1 MKRLTRDESR
11 AQTRAR
17 LLASAREVFAR
28 AGYGGASVDDIAEA
42 AGYSKGA
49 FYSNFATK
57 EAIFLDLLETHM
69 TDELAG
75 VEALIAPAASWEA
88 VVDAIALRYATDAE
102 DRDWCLL
109 SVEFALHAARAPA
122 FAAHF
127 AKLFDQQYAGV
138 AKIARKL
145 AQMAGTRIA
154 DPHKVAVQFIA
165 LRQGLALDQASAKQH
180 LSPKDCANAYRMFMR
195 AALGETTSNPAGS
208 PPRAGRRWRR
218 RETAFPAPQR
228 PIGAK

>member
-1 MKRLTRDESR
+1 MTMARMTRDQSR
-11 AQTRAR
+11 AQTRER
-17 LLASAREVFAR
+17 LLASARTIFAQ

-57 EAIFLDLLETHM
+57 EAIFLDLLESHM
-69 TDELAG
+69 AGELAG
-75 VEALIAPAASWEA
+75 VEALIGPTATWEA
-88 VVDAIALRYATDAE
+88 VIDAIAQRYATDAE

-122 FAAHF
+122 FAEHF
-127 AKLFDQQYAGV
+127 ARLFDRQYAGV

-145 AQMAGTRIA
+145 AAIAGVRMA

-165 LRQGLALDQASAKQH
+165 LRQGLALDQASAKPQ
-180 LSPKDCANAYRMFMR
+180 LSARDCLAAYRMFMR
-195 AALGETTSNPAGS
+195 AALG
-208 PPRAGRRWRR
+208 R
-218 RETAFPAPQR
+218 
-228 PIGAK
+228 

>member
-1 MKRLTRDESR
+1 MKRMTRDESR
-11 AQTRAR
+11 LQTRER

-28 AGYGGASVDDIAEA
+28 AGYGGASVDDIAET

-57 EAIFLDLLETHM
+57 EAIFLELLETHM
-69 TDELAG
+69 AGELAG
-75 VEALIAPAASWEA
+75 AEALTGSATTWQAA
-88 VVDAIALRYATDAE
+88 VDAIAERYATDAQ

-127 AKLFDQQYAGV
+127 ARLFERQYAGI

-145 AQMAGTRIA
+145 AQMAGTRLA

-165 LRQGLALDQASAKQH
+165 LRQGLALDQASASPQ
-180 LSPKDCANAYRMFMR
+180 LSAKDCIATYRMFMR
-195 AALGETTSNPAGS
+195 AALGV
-208 PPRAGRRWRR
+208 
-218 RETAFPAPQR
+218 
-228 PIGAK
+228 